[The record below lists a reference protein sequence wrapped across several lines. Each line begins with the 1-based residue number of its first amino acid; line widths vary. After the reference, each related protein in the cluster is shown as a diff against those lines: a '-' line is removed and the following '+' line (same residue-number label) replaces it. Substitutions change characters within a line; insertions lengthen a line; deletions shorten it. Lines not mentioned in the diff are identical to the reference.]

1 MQRTFP
7 VRLRIAAAVLL
18 LGAAA
23 LAAFYFYD
31 LPIAQAVYR
40 PDTLFG
46 SVMDAAAPTV
56 PPLIALFLLL
66 ATAQS
71 GVSRPAAVAEWIGA
85 AAAAVLAVHE
95 CSKYGVFGWSW
106 PVQCAVAVPLLALT
120 AVLARRCSADP
131 AALRRLTA
139 CAVAMILLTLGT
151 TELLKNLWG
160 RQRFCTLTD
169 FSSSPTGSP
178 ATVAPPPTRSSR
190 SRPATPPTSDPSCC

>member
-85 AAAAVLAVHE
+85 AAAAVLAA
-95 CSKYGVFGWSW
+95 GVWVFYLQIYF
-106 PVQCAVAVPLLALT
+106 PIHQAEM
-120 AVLARRCSADP
+120 AREHSIAQAMARGETEITVVRYPNSAW
-131 AALRRLTA
+131 L
-139 CAVAMILLTLGT
+139 
-151 TELLKNLWG
+151 
-160 RQRFCTLTD
+160 
-169 FSSSPTGSP
+169 
-178 ATVAPPPTRSSR
+178 
-190 SRPATPPTSDPSCC
+190 